1 MKCIFIL
8 GKSRYRVSQ
17 RKDNVDNVVDKKN
30 QVTFNSLVQCMESFP
45 LFKRS
50 FEKKKLQLYTICI
63 VLYNLLP
70 YTN

>member
-30 QVTFNSLVQCMESFP
+30 QVTFNSLVQCTELFP

-50 FEKKKLQLYTICI
+50 FEKKTPAIYSMYCI
-63 VLYNLLP
+63 I
-70 YTN
+70 